1 MRQAFLREWEQNF
14 GSRSCAREKS
24 ERKVYAPF
32 TLLMSLESQEYIL
45 VQSGKCNLLS
55 RQLHVWT
62 R

>member
-1 MRQAFLREWEQNF
+1 MRQAFLRESEQNL

-55 RQLHVWT
+55 R
-62 R
+62 